1 MKPAIQ
7 LYLAPFQGIT
17 SHTFRR
23 VYARYFHNVTKYYT
37 PFFAKID
44 HESRISARKSNELQ
58 HLTSSTAEVVPQIL
72 SKDAAEILR
81 FANICASLGFEELNW
96 NLGCPY
102 PQVADKKRGS
112 GMLPFPDMIDA
123 ILDKVMPSIPIR
135 FSIKCR
141 LGYATPDEFYALIP
155 LFNAYP
161 IHELTVHPRVG
172 KQLYSGETNKEFLLQ
187 VLPLVKIPFVYNGD
201 ILTVDDFNRL
211 VSMMPNIE
219 RWMIGRGILGNP
231 FLSDEIYNSDN
242 LYNRKVY
249 LQKFMD
255 ELYYGYRSDMSDRLT
270 LLNVL
275 KEYWDYL
282 FTWFDNHEKVKRII
296 KKVRTFDEYEDAVKR
311 IFEEFD
317 ESKPMIF
324 PTTSHLPTP

>member
-17 SHTFRR
+17 THTFRR
-23 VYARYFHNVTKYYT
+23 VYARYFQNVTKYYT

-44 HESRISARKSNELQ
+44 HVSRISTRKANELQ
-58 HLTSSTAEVVPQIL
+58 HLTISTAEIVPQIL

-81 FANICASLGFEELNW
+81 FAHICASLGFKELNW

-112 GMLPFPDMIDA
+112 GMLPYPDMISD
-123 ILDKVMPSIPIR
+123 ILDHVMPSMPIR

-141 LGYATPDEFYALIP
+141 LGYAKPDEFNALIP
-155 LFNAYP
+155 VFNAYP
-161 IHELTVHPRVG
+161 IHELAVHTRVG
-172 KQLYSGETNKEFLLQ
+172 KQLYSGETHKEFLLG
-187 VLPLVKIPFVYNGD
+187 VLPLIKVPFVYNGD
-201 ILTVDDFNRL
+201 IFSADDFYRL
-211 VSMMPNIE
+211 SSMMPNVE

-231 FLSDEIYNSDN
+231 FLPDEIYKTGNHA
-242 LYNRKVY
+242 NRKET
-249 LQKFMD
+249 LQRFMD
-255 ELYYGYRSDMSDRLT
+255 DLYYGYRSDMSDRLT

-282 FTWFDNHEKVKRII
+282 FTWFDNPDKVKRII
-296 KKVRTFDEYEDAVKR
+296 KKAKSFDEYEDAVKR
-311 IFEEFD
+311 IFQEFD
-317 ESKPMIF
+317 ESK
-324 PTTSHLPTP
+324 LPE